1 MYYFYYFVHVY
12 YVCVLFIDYEC
23 YLSFI
28 TSIMSICCYTDLW
41 FMLCII
47 CIHIWYCT
55 FTSEL
60 FFHITDGKTLRDVR
74 WFFPDA
80 GTQGRKAQRRIPSAE
95 FCFQGWQYEFLNHL
109 ALKHQL
115 DIKRF
120 NMYIYIKCLY
130 YFIFY
135 YNMSFYYHSIIFY
148 HIISYHIISYHIILY
163 YIILYYKIYFIIWLY
178 TSEIQLIPTIKPL

>member
-1 MYYFYYFVHVY
+1 MVLLWFIEICFCFLNTYALLCIISTILCTCIMYVF
-12 YVCVLFIDYEC
+12 CL
-23 YLSFI
+23 
-28 TSIMSICCYTDLW
+28 SIMNVIYHSLPVSWAFVVTLIYG
-41 FMLCII
+41 LCII

-120 NMYIYIKCLY
+120 NMYIYIM
-130 YFIFY
+130 FILFY
-135 YNMSFYYHSIIFY
+135 
-148 HIISYHIISYHIILY
+148 IL
-163 YIILYYKIYFIIWLY
+163 L
-178 TSEIQLIPTIKPL
+178 